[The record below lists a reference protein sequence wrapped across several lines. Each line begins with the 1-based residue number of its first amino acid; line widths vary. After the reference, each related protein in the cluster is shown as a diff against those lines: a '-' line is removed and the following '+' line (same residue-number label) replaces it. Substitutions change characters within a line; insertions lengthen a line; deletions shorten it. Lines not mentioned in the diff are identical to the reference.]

1 VRYLMKQNLF
11 SMEED
16 YPVRDERGRDHYVI
30 AGGAAREGDRLSF
43 QDTRGRELAYVRRRD
58 PPAGTGPG
66 PAYEL
71 YYADELQ
78 AVVRS
83 RHFNPARCTF
93 GVEGGSPDDLH
104 AYGDLPGLEYAFS
117 REGHPVAAVSRGWY
131 QPPETYAVQVAHAE
145 DDVLIL
151 ASTIIVDLCCQR
163 YCESA
168 RA

>member
-11 SMEED
+11 SMDED
-16 YPVRDERGRDHYVI
+16 YAVKDERGRDHYVV
-30 AGGAAREGDRLSF
+30 AGGAARDGDRLSF
-43 QDTRGRELAYVRRRD
+43 QDTRGREVAYVRRRVQ
-58 PPAGTGPG
+58 PNG

-71 YYADELQ
+71 FYADELQ
-78 AVVRS
+78 AVVKS
-83 RHFNPARCTF
+83 RQFNPSRCTF

-117 REGHPVAAVSRGWY
+117 REGHPVASVSRGWY

-151 ASTIIVDLCCQR
+151 ASTVIVDLCCQR
-163 YCESA
+163 YCAEV
-168 RA
+168 RG